1 MHKDSNHLE
10 VTALMHLSI
19 FGYDAM
25 SSIRIGWLMNYEIY
39 ELFN

>member
-1 MHKDSNHLE
+1 
-10 VTALMHLSI
+10 MHLSV

-25 SSIRIGWLMNYEIY
+25 STVPIERLMNYEIY

>member
-25 SSIRIGWLMNYEIY
+25 SIVPIERLMNYEIY